1 MNNSE
6 GVLVIN
12 GVGYHVIVVGEGEPL
27 LLLHGFTGS
36 SDNWLP
42 FFSELSAHF
51 RVIAPD
57 LLGHGRTGAP
67 ADAKRYSMEAA
78 AADLE
83 ALLLNLDAVPA
94 HVLGYSMGGRLA
106 LYLAVTRPHLV
117 RTLLL
122 ESASPGLETDAERQ
136 QRREGDCELA
146 DWIEANGIHAFVERW
161 EGIPLFASQQRLAA
175 EVQAAL
181 RAQRLKNRPHGL
193 ANSLRGMGTG
203 VQPSLWPRLSEMEM
217 PALLLAGALD
227 EKFLAVNRQMAAAM
241 PDAALH
247 AIADAG
253 HTIHLE
259 RPDKFIAAVT
269 KFLIDNCQL
278 PMVN

>member
-1 MNNSE
+1 MNNGA

-12 GVGYHVIVVGEGEPL
+12 RVGYHVKVVGDGEPL

-42 FFSELSAHF
+42 FFSELSEHF
-51 RVIAPD
+51 RLIAPD
-57 LLGHGRTGAP
+57 LLGHGRTDAP
-67 ADAKRYSMEAA
+67 ADARRYSMEAA

-83 ALLLNLDAVPA
+83 ALLLKLDAVPA
-94 HVLGYSMGGRLA
+94 YVLGYSMGGRLA

-136 QRREGDCELA
+136 QRQESDCELA
-146 DWIEANGIHAFVERW
+146 DWIEANGIRAFVERW
-161 EGIPLFASQQRLAA
+161 EGIPLFASQRRLAA

-203 VQPSLWPRLSEMEM
+203 VQPSLWQRLAELEM
-217 PALLLAGALD
+217 PTLLLAGALD
-227 EKFLAVNRQMAAAM
+227 EKFLAVNRRMAAAM
-241 PDAALH
+241 PVATLQV
-247 AIADAG
+247 IADAG

-259 RPDKFIAAVT
+259 RPDEFIAAIT
-269 KFLIDNCQL
+269 KFLIDN
-278 PMVN
+278 